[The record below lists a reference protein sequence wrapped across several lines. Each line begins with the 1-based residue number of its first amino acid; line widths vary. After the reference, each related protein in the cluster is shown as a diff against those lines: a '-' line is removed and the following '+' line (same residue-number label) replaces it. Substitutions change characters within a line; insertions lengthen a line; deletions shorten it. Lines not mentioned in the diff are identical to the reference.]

1 MNYTD
6 PRSPL
11 ANSRRLNASRLR
23 SPRVLLAGAGI
34 LVLAGIVFYGSLPGG
49 GVAQQGPGGQNQLA
63 PPVRVE
69 TVQTGNIPV
78 TTHTIGTVIA
88 NATVAIKSQIEG
100 ELLSAEFQEGQLV
113 SRGDVLFHIDPLPAQ
128 SELRRAEAQLARTRA
143 QLASAQSDADRATA
157 LAERGIVSTQQRD
170 QMIAE
175 ARALG
180 ASEAADTAAL
190 ERARLGL
197 GYTTI
202 RSPIDGKTGPVLIH
216 PGNLVRANSDDLV
229 VINQVQPV
237 RISFSLPQGQL
248 SALQARMRDDTLR
261 ASISVASDA
270 SVTEA
275 MESES
280 ELVVDVDFMGNVV
293 DERTGTIE
301 LRATFDNPDLRLV
314 PGELVDVSV
323 ELDVLR
329 DVAIVPRAAVNI
341 GQDGDT
347 YIFVVDAENN
357 AEMRQAQVRYQDERF
372 AVVGDAVRPGE
383 RVIVDGQL
391 RVTPGIGVDII
402 EGSNTPFAEIAP

>member
-1 MNYTD
+1 
-6 PRSPL
+6 
-11 ANSRRLNASRLR
+11 
-23 SPRVLLAGAGI
+23 
-34 LVLAGIVFYGSLPGG
+34 VLAGIVFYGSMPGG
-49 GVAQQGPGGQNQLA
+49 GEAQRGPGGRNQIA

-69 TVQTGNIPV
+69 IVQTGNIPV

-113 SRGDVLFHIDPLPAQ
+113 SRGDALFHIDPLPAQ
-128 SELRRAEAQLARTRA
+128 AELRRAEAQLARTQA

-229 VINQVQPV
+229 VVNQVQPV
-237 RISFSLPQGQL
+237 RISFSLPQGQI
-248 SALQARMRDDTLR
+248 SALQNRMRDDTLR
-261 ASISVASDA
+261 ASIAVHGEGTI
-270 SVTEA
+270 TEA
-275 MESES
+275 MQSES
-280 ELVVDVDFMGNVV
+280 ELVVDVDFIGNVV

-329 DVAIVPRAAVNI
+329 DVTIVPRGAVNI

-347 YIFVVDAENN
+347 YIFVVDTNDN
-357 AEMRQAQVRYQDERF
+357 ADMRPVLVQYQDENF

-391 RVTPGIGVDII
+391 RVTPGIAVDII
-402 EGSNTPFAEIAP
+402 EASGSPFAEIAP

>member
-1 MNYTD
+1 MNFTD

-11 ANSRRLNASRLR
+11 ANAKRLNASRFR
-23 SPRVLLAGAGI
+23 SPRLLLAGAGI
-34 LVLAGIVFYGSLPGG
+34 LLIAGIIAYGSLPSGG
-49 GVAQQGPGGQNQLA
+49 EVLRGAGGRNQIA
-63 PPVRVE
+63 PPVRVA
-69 TVQTGNIPV
+69 TVQTGSIPV
-78 TTHTIGTVIA
+78 TTHTIGTVVA

-113 SRGDVLFHIDPLPAQ
+113 SRGDVLFRIDPLPAQ
-128 SELRRAEAQLARTRA
+128 AELRRAEAQLARTQA
-143 QLASAQSDADRATA
+143 QLASAQSDADRATT

-175 ARALG
+175 ARALS

-190 ERARLGL
+190 ERARLGM

-202 RSPIDGKTGPVLIH
+202 RSPIDGKTGPYLIH

-229 VINQVQPV
+229 VINQLQPV
-237 RISFSLPQGQL
+237 RISFALPQAYL
-248 SALQARMRDDTLR
+248 SALQNRMRDDALR
-261 ASISVASDA
+261 ASIAVHSEGTIEDA
-270 SVTEA
+270 IQ
-275 MESES
+275 SES
-280 ELVVDVDFMGNVV
+280 DLLVDVDFIGNVV

-301 LRATFDNPDLRLV
+301 LRSTFENPDLRLV

-329 DVAIVPRAAVNI
+329 DVAMVPRAAVNI

-347 YIFVVDAENN
+347 YVFVVDANDN
-357 AEMRQAQVRYQDERF
+357 AELRPANVQYQDENF
-372 AVVGDAVRPGE
+372 AVVGDVVQPGE

-391 RVTPGIGVDII
+391 RVTPGIAVDII
-402 EGSNTPFAEIAP
+402 DAPINTLAGAAE